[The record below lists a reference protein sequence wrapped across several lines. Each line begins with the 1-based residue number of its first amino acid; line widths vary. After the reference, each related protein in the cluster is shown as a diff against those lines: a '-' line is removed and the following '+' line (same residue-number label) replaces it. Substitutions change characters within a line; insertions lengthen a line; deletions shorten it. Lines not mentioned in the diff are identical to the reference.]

1 MGLKYICTTCSAV
14 NFLNSILS
22 YASIT
27 VLVHV
32 CGGEILLPWYVGGKS
47 TTITGIMLCRGEM
60 VRALLDYWTL
70 LNYIAYHSVSSSSV
84 CRLVTCVNIPYIDSI
99 AHPSLIAVAFLYSR
113 MNVYGTISRTL
124 RSKRNFYNL
133 ATTIR
138 PNQDRVRNSSR
149 SPRLASHWDIDVP
162 ARNYYSDKLGT
173 MYEIRFKNSTPTSR
187 YFAVYQKFPNTP
199 GLKSIAWKVVGIPPN
214 GTTTTQWTMDFGVAI
229 ANWQTGPPG
238 RGIYTEQQI
247 VPAKLGQGYK
257 IVPSPDDGDI
267 PMINPTPV
275 QKFGKQD
282 ADLIKLNNS
291 TPQKMVAGFA
301 LAGNLL
307 AVEGLSGGET
317 SNFVVHPTYF
327 VATYHSIK
335 PGMMVDAGAQL
346 TPVKVEFDQGATIVE
361 VEATVD
367 AGIQKLVATTVL

>member
-1 MGLKYICTTCSAV
+1 
-14 NFLNSILS
+14 
-22 YASIT
+22 
-27 VLVHV
+27 
-32 CGGEILLPWYVGGKS
+32 
-47 TTITGIMLCRGEM
+47 
-60 VRALLDYWTL
+60 
-70 LNYIAYHSVSSSSV
+70 
-84 CRLVTCVNIPYIDSI
+84 
-99 AHPSLIAVAFLYSR
+99 

-138 PNQDRVRNSSR
+138 PNQGRVRNSSR

-162 ARNYYSDKLGT
+162 ARYYSAELGT

-187 YFAVYQKFPNTP
+187 HFAVYQKFPMTP

-214 GTTTTQWTMDFGVAI
+214 GTASTRWIMNYGVAI
-229 ANWQTGPPG
+229 ANWQTGPP
-238 RGIYTEQQI
+238 GIYTEQQI
-247 VPAKLGQGYK
+247 VPAKLGEGYQIIK
-257 IVPSPDDGDI
+257 SPGDGDI
-267 PMINPTPV
+267 PMISPSPV
-275 QKFGKQD
+275 REFDKQN

-291 TPQKMVAGFA
+291 TPQKMIGGFA

-307 AVEGLSGGET
+307 AVEPLSGGET

-335 PGMMVDAGAQL
+335 PGMMVDAGVQL
-346 TPVKVEFDQGATIVE
+346 SPVIVEFDQGATIVE

-367 AGIQKLVATTVL
+367 AGIQKLVATTVQ